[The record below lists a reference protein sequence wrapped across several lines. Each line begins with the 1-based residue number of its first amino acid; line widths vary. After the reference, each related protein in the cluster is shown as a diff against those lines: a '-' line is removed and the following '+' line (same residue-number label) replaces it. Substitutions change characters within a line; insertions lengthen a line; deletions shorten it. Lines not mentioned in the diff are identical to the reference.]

1 VQKVIIGIISRPR
14 GIKGEIKVI
23 PLTDKFERFKQL
35 KNVTIVEAERE
46 LGTFEIK
53 KVAITAKTVNL
64 KLKGID
70 TRDQALELK
79 GKEIIINEDQI
90 FPLDDGNY
98 YIFQIIGLEAFDKNG
113 EYLGKVSDVLKN
125 PGNDVFLIERENKE
139 YLVPAVKEI
148 VNKIDLKSKKIII
161 NRIEGLFD

>member
-1 VQKVIIGIISRPR
+1 MQKVIIGIISKPR
-14 GIKGEIKVI
+14 GIRGEVKVT

-35 KNVTIVEAERE
+35 RNVTISGAERE
-46 LGTFEIK
+46 LETFEIE
-53 KVAITAKTVNL
+53 KVTITAKALNL

-90 FPLDDGNY
+90 FPLDEGNY
-98 YIFQIIGLEAFDKNG
+98 YIFQIIGLEAFDKDG

-125 PGNDVFLIERENKE
+125 PGNDVFLIKRENKE

-148 VNKIDLKSKKIII
+148 VNKIDLKNKKILI